1 MSETRETPPRSGCSL
16 IAGVLLVGLGALF
29 LWNNLV
35 SDSSMARFLSRTLVW
50 FSIYW
55 PVLLIAWG
63 VFKVYRRFTAPELA
77 RVSLGEV
84 LALMLILGAGLCL
97 RAGRRALEEVSSK
110 VSWNEMLGVLGS
122 DVLGPV
128 HEFTEIRSFPLSAKR
143 LTIDNLRGSLVI
155 LGTDGPE
162 LGLVLTKRVH
172 EFSESEAA
180 RIAELA
186 TVQFHDDGEQAH
198 LEQTREEGA
207 GFAEI
212 DFELRM
218 PRTAALTI
226 RSRRGPVRLGG
237 LSGGI
242 DLQTSGGFIEGED
255 LAGGIRAETSHGSI
269 RLERVGGS
277 VEVRNRHGS
286 IQISEVHGDVRAESL
301 NGDVRI
307 ETVSGGARIENRH
320 GVVRTSSVEGD
331 VEIEA
336 EHSEVSVESSGGSV
350 DIETSYRPVY
360 VHGTGGSLRLDTRN
374 GPVIV
379 RDIEGDVA
387 IRSKYRSVTVS
398 HVSGRVE
405 IDGSQSAVTVE
416 DVEGPVTIESSHEDV
431 RVTNFDSTLDVRSTH
446 APLFVT
452 TPRIGG
458 AINLRSTY
466 GAVELSLPKG
476 ASLRV
481 GARSLDGELVS
492 KDFPGLT
499 LTRGEDQT
507 GAFWEGSVGQGEHP
521 LIVETSYG
529 DIVLEAIRP

>member
-1 MSETRETPPRSGCSL
+1 MSETRESPRSGCSL
-16 IAGVLLVGLGALF
+16 IAGTLLVGLGALF

-35 SDSSMARFLSRTLVW
+35 GDSSMARFLPHALVW
-50 FSIYW
+50 FSTYW

-63 VFKVYRRFTAPELA
+63 IFKVYRRFTARELA
-77 RVSLGEV
+77 RVSFGEV
-84 LALMLILGAGLCL
+84 LVLFLIVGAGLSL
-97 RAGRRALEEVSSK
+97 RAGRRALEEVSSE
-110 VSWNEMLGVLGS
+110 VSWNEMLGVLGP

-128 HEFTEIRSFPLSAKR
+128 HEFTETRSFPLSAKR

-198 LEQTREEGA
+198 LEQTREEGT

-218 PRTAALTI
+218 PRTTALTI
-226 RSRRGPVRLGG
+226 RSRRGPVLLGG

-242 DLQTSGGFIEGED
+242 DLQTSGGLIEGED
-255 LAGGIRAETSHGSI
+255 LTGGIRAETSHGSI
-269 RLERVGGS
+269 RLERVGGG

-286 IQISEVHGDVRAESL
+286 ILISEVRGDVRAESL

-320 GVVRTSSVEGD
+320 GVVRMSSIEGD

-336 EHSEVSVESSGGSV
+336 QHSEVSVESSGGSV

-360 VHGTGGSLRLDTRN
+360 VHGARGSVRLDTRN

-379 RDIEGDVA
+379 RDVEGDVA
-387 IRSKYRSVTVS
+387 IESQHRSVTVS
-398 HVSGRVE
+398 HVSGLVE
-405 IDGSQSAVTVE
+405 IDATQSAVTVE
-416 DVEGPVTIESSHEDV
+416 NVEGPVTIESSHEDV
-431 RVTNFDSTLDVRSTH
+431 RVTNFGSTLDVRSTH
-446 APLFVT
+446 APLFVANS
-452 TPRIGG
+452 RVGG
-458 AINLRSTY
+458 AINLQSTY
-466 GAVELSLPKG
+466 GAVELALPKG

-481 GARSLDGELVS
+481 EARSLNGEIVS
-492 KDFPGLT
+492 KDFPGLK
-499 LTRGEDQT
+499 LTRGEHQT
-507 GAFWEGSVGQGEHP
+507 GDFWEGSVGQGEHP